1 MALHGDAAKG
11 APLFEQYCANCHQVN
26 GKGTDYGPKLSEIG
40 SKLPREGQY
49 LAILHPSAGISFG
62 YEGWEFNMKNGDK
75 ITGLIASRTET
86 ELVLKMPGGT
96 LQTIRQA
103 DINSRKQLPESMM
116 PAVFHVVMKDQ
127 ELADLVE
134 YLMTLRKS

>member
-1 MALHGDAAKG
+1 
-11 APLFEQYCANCHQVN
+11 
-26 GKGTDYGPKLSEIG
+26 
-40 SKLPREGQY
+40 
-49 LAILHPSAGISFG
+49 
-62 YEGWEFNMKNGDK
+62 MKNGDK

-103 DINSRKQLPESMM
+103 DINSRKQLPDSMM
-116 PAVFHVVMKDQ
+116 PAGFHVVMKEQ

-134 YLMTLRKS
+134 YLMMLKKSK